1 MILSR
6 AGRFVVS
13 TSSRR
18 AFVSASPAL
27 RQQAAAS
34 DANKDA
40 KPIGPDNYEIAPTV
54 IPWREYKNKYY
65 EDRGFPLASKDHVE
79 WTGLPAPFNSLGV
92 KVNPDHVTQ
101 HGAVWKFMSD
111 WKTAVP
117 TAMLLSMP
125 LWMFNVLPAVDER
138 MELAFITVAA
148 GWVAIQ
154 QAGPMFRSWKRAR
167 VAHKVK
173 SLLAHEKELNDTI
186 DSAITTFEAG
196 SALPECIKLINEGER
211 ALRAV
216 EAEASSR
223 KILVAQRDALVEQL
237 DYLVQVQS
245 SGAADAELTVV
256 RTAREAVEAS
266 LEKDAA
272 LQQSS
277 ISAAIRALKDGA
289 TAAADDVVAPLFADK
304 LRQARAELAAKPAS
318 KPMLN
323 AHQIDLFKKRFG
335 YIESAVSQDTLDRAS
350 KDAASLAVLTGRVG
364 GKAPAVGL
372 PYVTKAP
379 ILFTK

>member
-1 MILSR
+1 
-6 AGRFVVS
+6 
-13 TSSRR
+13 
-18 AFVSASPAL
+18 
-27 RQQAAAS
+27 
-34 DANKDA
+34 
-40 KPIGPDNYEIAPTV
+40 
-54 IPWREYKNKYY
+54 
-65 EDRGFPLASKDHVE
+65 
-79 WTGLPAPFNSLGV
+79 
-92 KVNPDHVTQ
+92 
-101 HGAVWKFMSD
+101 
-111 WKTAVP
+111 
-117 TAMLLSMP
+117 
-125 LWMFNVLPAVDER
+125 
-138 MELAFITVAA
+138 
-148 GWVAIQ
+148 
-154 QAGPMFRSWKRAR
+154 
-167 VAHKVK
+167 
-173 SLLAHEKELNDTI
+173 
-186 DSAITTFEAG
+186 
-196 SALPECIKLINEGER
+196 
-211 ALRAV
+211 
-216 EAEASSR
+216 
-223 KILVAQRDALVEQL
+223 
-237 DYLVQVQS
+237 
-245 SGAADAELTVV
+245 V